1 MIVFCTDLSSNIVF
15 FIQTVANVESD
26 GWWWVYWI
34 LSWISFWVFLKVE
47 CRHLKRSVSKEMF
60 LKVATFHFL
69 GSPVILQL
77 LYVPSVLLVLIQNAI
92 FKFNISL
99 LNEFVL
105 NRSLFS

>member
-1 MIVFCTDLSSNIVF
+1 M
-15 FIQTVANVESD
+15 
-26 GWWWVYWI
+26 
-34 LSWISFWVFLKVE
+34 FLKVE
-47 CRHLKRSVSKEMF
+47 CRHLKRSVSKERI

-69 GSPVILQL
+69 GSPEILQL

-105 NRSLFS
+105 NRSLFSQ